1 MTRVAV
7 GDIGTNT
14 VRLLVADVVGAA
26 VGEVEVDEVEVR
38 TDVVGLGRGL
48 HATGRLQ
55 PDAIR
60 RTVTAL
66 RSFSAAFA
74 TADRSIIVAT
84 SASRDALNRDEFFDA
99 AQAACGIR
107 PSLISGEQEARFAFA
122 GAAQAVPGER
132 ITVIDIG
139 GGSTEFVT
147 GTGHVES
154 AVSIDIGSVR
164 LTDLY
169 LGDGPVSAEVLAQAR
184 RVACHNIASAE
195 VGVAGRPVGVAG
207 TCTTVAGTLL
217 GLTHHERERTHLSTI
232 TLNDVQELL
241 ARLSSLDTSQIAT
254 VGTIGEKRAPVIL
267 GGLVVL
273 EASLL
278 AMGGIDMTISERDL
292 LHGVAIALVST

>member
-14 VRLLVADVVGAA
+14 VRLLVAEVAG
-26 VGEVEVDEVEVR
+26 VEVDEVEVR

-55 PDAIR
+55 PDAIQ

-66 RSFSAAFA
+66 GSFSAAFA
-74 TADRSIIVAT
+74 AADRSIIVAT
-84 SASRDALNRDEFFDA
+84 SASRDALNRDDFFDA
-99 AQAACGIR
+99 AEAACGIR
-107 PSLISGEQEARFAFA
+107 PSLISGEQEAGFAFA

-132 ITVIDIG
+132 ITVVDIG

-184 RVACHNIASAE
+184 RVARRNMVSAE

-217 GLTHHERERTHLSTI
+217 GLTHHDRERTHLSTI
-232 TLNDVQELL
+232 TLDDVQALI

>member
-14 VRLLVADVVGAA
+14 VRLLVADVVGVA
-26 VGEVEVDEVEVR
+26 VGEVKVDEVEVR

-74 TADRSIIVAT
+74 EADRSIIVAT

-107 PSLISGEQEARFAFA
+107 PSLISGEQEAGFAFA
-122 GAAQAVPGER
+122 GAAQAVPGEL

-169 LGDGPVSAEVLAQAR
+169 LGEGPVSAEVLAQAR
-184 RVACHNIASAE
+184 SVARHNIASADL
-195 VGVAGRPVGVAG
+195 GVTGRPVGVAG

-217 GLTHHERERTHLSTI
+217 GLTHHDRERIHLSRI
-232 TLNDVQELL
+232 ALDDVQDLT
-241 ARLSSLDTSQIAT
+241 ARLSSLDTSQIAR

-278 AMGGIDMTISERDL
+278 AMGAIDMTISERDL
-292 LHGVAIALVST
+292 LHGVAIAVVSN

>member
-14 VRLLVADVVGAA
+14 VRLLVADVVGAT
-26 VGEVEVDEVEVR
+26 VDEMEVR
-38 TDVVGLGRGL
+38 TAVVGLGRGL

-55 PDAIR
+55 PDAIG

-66 RSFSAAFA
+66 QSFSPAFA
-74 TADRSIIVAT
+74 QADRSVIVAT

-99 AQAACGIR
+99 AQAACGVR
-107 PSLISGEQEARFAFA
+107 PSLISGEQEASFAFA
-122 GAAQAVPGER
+122 GAAQAVAGER

-147 GTGHVES
+147 GTGHVDL
-154 AVSIDIGSVR
+154 AVSVDIGSVR

-169 LGDGPVSAEVLAQAR
+169 LGEGPVSADVLAQAR
-184 RVACHNIASAE
+184 SLARHTLASVE
-195 VGVAGRPVGVAG
+195 VGVPGRPVGVAG

-217 GLTHHERERTHLSTI
+217 GLTHHDRERTHLSTI
-232 TLNDVQELL
+232 TLDGVQKLIDRL
-241 ARLSSLDTSQIAT
+241 AGLDTSQIAR
-254 VGTIGEKRAPVIL
+254 VGTIGDKRAAVIL

-278 AMGGIDMTISERDL
+278 ALGVTDMTISERDL